1 MSRTS
6 LVLRDCGGLRG
17 LIENATRNSGLHR
30 IEVEHALRL
39 ANINQSKIRDIL
51 EEGFEANISHLKD
64 ISFQFDYN
72 LDRLDNKLDELNTTM
87 DDGLSNINSG
97 IYQLHL
103 DNYGIQATLGDILL
117 CISDKE
123 AYKRELEVRR
133 RHAEERRHYYKAN
146 SEYSDAITLTQ
157 RALNEGKIGK
167 SAAMLDEAMVLFERA
182 SNNHNFEL
190 QAHFQLGYLYQI
202 HKGNLK
208 DAAKHYSHSL
218 GEPYSAHNIRVLR
231 HLSHIDYLQNC
242 YSKALERMS
251 AIVKYMENIETLVDD
266 LAEVYPLQWPNCID
280 ALGQVLIKHDS
291 LLKRSNK
298 LDTVK
303 ALFRDGRRFTA
314 TENFIENYSVIVGE
328 LQNIKPDLNVLF
340 DGARYAARIGDGK
353 LARLWLEKEYKS
365 LTTLK
370 ARRFMLIEARTCG
383 DF

>member
-17 LIENATRNSGLHR
+17 FIKNKANKFEFHR

-39 ANINQSKIRDIL
+39 ANLNQEEIQRVL
-51 EEGFEANISHLKD
+51 ENGFEANMSLLKD
-64 ISFQFDYN
+64 ISYQ
-72 LDRLDNKLDELNTTM
+72 LDNLNTTIT
-87 DDGLSNINSG
+87 DGLSNIDSG

-103 DNYGIQATLGDILL
+103 DNQGTQAILNDILL
-117 CISDKE
+117 CLIDKD
-123 AYKRELEVRR
+123 AFKRELEARR
-133 RHAEERRHYYKAN
+133 RYAEEQQHYYKAN
-146 SEYSDAITLTQ
+146 SEYCEAITLMQ
-157 RALNEGKIGK
+157 RALTEGDIGK
-167 SAAMLDEAMVLFERA
+167 SGPMLDEAIVLFKGA
-182 SNNHNFEL
+182 SSNHNFKL

-202 HKGNLK
+202 HEGNLEE
-208 DAAKHYSHSL
+208 AAKHYSLSL

-231 HLSHIDYLQNC
+231 HLSHIDYLQN
-242 YSKALERMS
+242 YYDKAFERM
-251 AIVKYMENIETLVDD
+251 ADVVKYMENIETLASD

-280 ALGQVLIKHDS
+280 VLEQVLIKHDS

-314 TENFIENYSVIVGE
+314 TENFIKNYSVIRGE

-340 DGARYAARIGDGK
+340 DGARYAARMGNDK
-353 LARLWLEKEYKS
+353 LARELLEKEYNRLTS
-365 LTTLK
+365 LN
-370 ARRFMLIEARTCG
+370 ARRLMLIEGQTCG